1 MIDVLQKNGCVLLP
15 FFRFQQAVR
24 RICRQ
29 SYLRNPSTVDKLRSH
44 QRKQV
49 NGEFTNVLLMVKP
62 VDCPRP
68 HEQPQ
73 ERVVVEQV
81 HWPVR
86 GLIHIAQKLKP
97 RGPHLWVK
105 AIDH

>member
-1 MIDVLQKNGCVLLP
+1 MMKSV
-15 FFRFQQAVR
+15 
-24 RICRQ
+24 
-29 SYLRNPSTVDKLRSH
+29 Y
-44 QRKQV
+44 
-49 NGEFTNVLLMVKP
+49 
-62 VDCPRP
+62 CPRP